1 MKITEKLKP
10 RLRLLAIYEELGYIP
25 WHKPAAPRKPR
36 KPRKEH
42 KNDDRVYMGA
52 KEAIIPFLN
61 DDGKRTFSHL
71 LLRPGYMMRDYI
83 LRGQHER
90 YLAPLT
96 ALLVFYSV
104 FTLLLAIVKPETDR
118 DRLGDNVRKSIREMT
133 VQQDSTET
141 ERTKQAIQTTN
152 ILLQTVSEAVIL
164 TRLDKYPEE
173 ANTRWK
179 QSLAAFERELRSKGF
194 YLFLDNFLFLWLAM
208 AIVLRKKGVRMSG
221 AAAAS
226 AYVLCQY
233 CIFMFLALIL
243 TWGKTSEL
251 SMLLMALLLFIDYR
265 QMLGLNNKA
274 SFWLTVRTGIAM
286 GLLELAL
293 IIALVLVLI
302 VITFIQLI

>member
-25 WHKPAAPRKPR
+25 WHKPAAPR

-141 ERTKQAIQTTN
+141 ERNKQAIQTTN

>member
-25 WHKPAAPRKPR
+25 WHKPAAPR

-302 VITFIQLI
+302 AITFIQLI

>member
-25 WHKPAAPRKPR
+25 WHKPAAPR

-104 FTLLLAIVKPETDR
+104 FTLLLAVVKPETDR

-141 ERTKQAIQTTN
+141 ERNKQAIQTTN

-302 VITFIQLI
+302 VITFVQLI

>member
-25 WHKPAAPRKPR
+25 WHKPAAPR

>member
-25 WHKPAAPRKPR
+25 WHKPAAPR

-83 LRGQHER
+83 FRGQHER

-286 GLLELAL
+286 GLLELGL

>member
-25 WHKPAAPRKPR
+25 WHKPAAPR

-104 FTLLLAIVKPETDR
+104 FTLLLAVVKPETDR

>member
-25 WHKPAAPRKPR
+25 WHKPAAPR

-293 IIALVLVLI
+293 IIALVFVLI

>member
-25 WHKPAAPRKPR
+25 WHKPAAPR

-141 ERTKQAIQTTN
+141 ERNKQAIQTTN
-152 ILLQTVSEAVIL
+152 ILLRTVSEAVIL

-302 VITFIQLI
+302 VITFVQLI

>member
-25 WHKPAAPRKPR
+25 WHKPTAPR

-133 VQQDSTET
+133 IQQDSTET
-141 ERTKQAIQTTN
+141 ERNKQAIQTTN

>member
-25 WHKPAAPRKPR
+25 WHKPAAPR

-133 VQQDSTET
+133 VQQDSTES
-141 ERTKQAIQTTN
+141 ERNKQAIQTTN

>member
-25 WHKPAAPRKPR
+25 WHKPAAPR

-133 VQQDSTET
+133 IQQDSTET
-141 ERTKQAIQTTN
+141 ERNKQAIQTTN

>member
-36 KPRKEH
+36 KEQ

-104 FTLLLAIVKPETDR
+104 FSLLLAIVQPDIGG
-118 DRLGDNVRKSIREMT
+118 DRLGDNVRKNIREITVQGDSIR
-133 VQQDSTET
+133 S
-141 ERTKQAIQTTN
+141 ERSQQAIRTAN
-152 ILLQTVSEAVIL
+152 ILLQTVGQAVTL
-164 TRLDKYPEE
+164 TRLDKYPQD
-173 ANTRWK
+173 ADTRWK

-243 TWGKTSEL
+243 TWGKTTEL

-274 SFWLTVRTGIAM
+274 SFWLTVRTGIAI

-293 IIALVLVLI
+293 ILALALVLVGI
-302 VITFIQLI
+302 AFIQLI

>member
-25 WHKPAAPRKPR
+25 WHKPAAPR

-118 DRLGDNVRKSIREMT
+118 DRLGDNVRKSIREIT

-141 ERTKQAIQTTN
+141 ERNKQAIQTTN

-293 IIALVLVLI
+293 IITLALVLI

>member
-25 WHKPAAPRKPR
+25 WHKPAAPR

-233 CIFMFLALIL
+233 CIFMFMALIL

-302 VITFIQLI
+302 IITFIQLI

>member
-25 WHKPAAPRKPR
+25 WHKPAAPR

-302 VITFIQLI
+302 VFTFIQLI

>member
-25 WHKPAAPRKPR
+25 WHKPEAPR

-302 VITFIQLI
+302 VFTFIQLI

>member
-25 WHKPAAPRKPR
+25 WHKPAAPR

-133 VQQDSTET
+133 IQQDSTET
-141 ERTKQAIQTTN
+141 ERNKQAIQTTN
-152 ILLQTVSEAVIL
+152 ILLRTVSEAVIL

-302 VITFIQLI
+302 VITFVQLI